1 MVLYGIKV
9 SNPTLIS
16 HPNICSLINAG
27 EANRYYN
34 ADKYVC
40 SFTKMIQHWR
50 QIWHNRTNG
59 LTDIQFPFG
68 FVQVK
73 VSRRSF
79 KIHFFFS

>member
-9 SNPTLIS
+9 SNTTLIS
-16 HPNICSLINAG
+16 YPNIRNLIDAG

-73 VSRRSF
+73 VSRKSF
-79 KIHFFFS
+79 KIHFFSS

>member
-1 MVLYGIKV
+1 MVSYGTKV
-9 SNPTLIS
+9 NNRTLIS
-16 HPNICSLINAG
+16 YPDIRNSIDVG

-59 LTDIQFPFG
+59 ITDIQFPFG
-68 FVQVK
+68 FVQV
-73 VSRRSF
+73 RF
-79 KIHFFFS
+79 IDDQ